1 MHASPIAGREAPR
14 GVFIAG
20 TDTEI
25 GKTHASVS
33 LVHALRAAGH
43 RACGMKPVA
52 SGCEDTPAGLR
63 NADALAL
70 QAASDPQSD
79 YARINPFALRA
90 PVSPHLAA
98 REDGI
103 TLTLDGIRDAYAAL
117 ATDHDRI
124 VVEGIGGWMVP
135 LGEDLLASAI
145 PAALGL
151 PVILVVGLRLG
162 ALNHALL
169 SARAIQADGCRLLG
183 WIGNRIDPGMA
194 MAGSNIDT
202 LRARLPAP
210 CLGLLEHGPAPPL
223 AAAALGDAVAA
234 LDAADGGW

>member
-1 MHASPIAGREAPR
+1 MAGSPVSSARASR

-52 SGCEDTPAGLR
+52 SGCEATPEGLR

-70 QAASDPQSD
+70 QAAGEPRPD
-79 YARINPFALRA
+79 YARVNPFSMHA

-98 REDGI
+98 RQDGVHI
-103 TLTLDGIRDAYAAL
+103 GLDGIRRAYAEL
-117 ATDHDRI
+117 AADHDRV

-135 LGEDLLASAI
+135 LREDLLASAI
-145 PAALGL
+145 PEALDL

-169 SARAIQADGCRLLG
+169 SARAIQADGARLLG
-183 WIGNRIDPGMA
+183 WIGNRIDPDMA
-194 MAGSNIDT
+194 LAEDNIDT
-202 LRARLPAP
+202 LHALLPAP
-210 CLGLLEHGPAPPL
+210 CLGVLPHGTDPEQ
-223 AAAALGDAVAA
+223 AASCLQAAVTALG
-234 LDAADGGW
+234 

>member
-1 MHASPIAGREAPR
+1 MTGSPAAAARPSR

-52 SGCEDTPAGLR
+52 SGCEVRAEGLR
-63 NADALAL
+63 NEDALAL
-70 QAASDPQSD
+70 QSASEPRPD
-79 YARINPFALRA
+79 YTLVNPYSMHA

-98 REDGI
+98 RQDGVRVE
-103 TLTLDGIRDAYAAL
+103 LEGIRRAYAQLSAS
-117 ATDHDRI
+117 HDRV

-135 LGEDLLASAI
+135 LGESLLASAI
-145 PAALGL
+145 PAALDL

-183 WIGNRIDPGMA
+183 WIGNRIDPDMA
-194 MAGSNIDT
+194 LADENIET
-202 LRARLPAP
+202 LKALLPAP
-210 CLGLLEHGPAPPL
+210 CLGVLAHGPAPAQ
-223 AAAALGDAVAA
+223 AAAQLLEAA
-234 LDAADGGW
+234 TLLD

>member
-1 MHASPIAGREAPR
+1 VSSR

-52 SGCEDTPAGLR
+52 SGCEDSPGGLR

-70 QAASDPQSD
+70 QAASEPRPD
-79 YARINPFALRA
+79 YARVNPFAMRA

-98 REDGI
+98 REDGV
-103 TLTLDGIRDAYAAL
+103 TVGLDGIREAYAAL
-117 ATDHDRI
+117 AADHERI

-135 LGEDLLASAI
+135 LGPEMLASAI
-145 PAALGL
+145 PAALDL

-183 WIGNRIDPGMA
+183 WIGNRIDPDMA
-194 MAGSNIDT
+194 MAEGNLDT

-210 CLGLLEHGPAPPL
+210 CLGVLEHGQVPAQ
-223 AAAALGDAVAA
+223 AAAGLADAVAA
-234 LDAADGGW
+234 IEGARW

>member
-1 MHASPIAGREAPR
+1 MSAR

-52 SGCEDTPAGLR
+52 SGCEATPEGLR

-70 QAASDPQSD
+70 QAASEPRPD
-79 YARINPFALRA
+79 YAWVNPFAMNA

-98 REDGI
+98 REDGVRV
-103 TLTLDGIRDAYAAL
+103 DMAGIRAAYDAL
-117 ATDHDRI
+117 SGSHDRV

-135 LGEDLLASAI
+135 LREDLLASAI
-145 PAALGL
+145 PQALDL

-183 WIGNRIDPGMA
+183 WIGNRVDPHMA
-194 MAGSNIDT
+194 MAEGNIDT
-202 LRARLPAP
+202 LRALLPAP
-210 CLGLLEHGPAPPL
+210 CLGVLPHGVVPEQ
-223 AAAALGDAVAA
+223 AATRLDDAVAA
-234 LDAADGGW
+234 IDA